1 MTRNKIL
8 TEKEL
13 EALMTGKAVRWEDPP
28 LDADE
33 VSIEPPGSV
42 RDSCH
47 VSWSLHHAIV
57 KRLEAEVGR
66 MKDAASV
73 AFDTADKL
81 RDDNT
86 NLQKAYDDIRVKYM
100 RLTT

>member
-1 MTRNKIL
+1 MTRHKML

-13 EALMTGKAVRWEDPP
+13 EALMTGKAVRWENPP

-33 VSIEPPGSV
+33 VSIDPPGNV

-47 VSWSLHHAIV
+47 VSWSLHNAIV
-57 KRLEAEVGR
+57 RRLEAEVGR

-73 AFDTADKL
+73 AFDTADKCRDRVEELEAELARL
-81 RDDNT
+81 RLNVGH
-86 NLQKAYDDIRVKYM
+86 NA
-100 RLTT
+100 

>member
-1 MTRNKIL
+1 VTRHKIL
-8 TEKEL
+8 TEQEL
-13 EALMTGKAVRWEDPP
+13 EALMTGKAVRWENPP

-33 VSIEPPGSV
+33 VSIEPPASV

-57 KRLEAEVGR
+57 KRLEAETGR

-73 AFDTADKL
+73 AFDAADKYRARVEELEAELARL
-81 RDDNT
+81 RLNIGH
-86 NLQKAYDDIRVKYM
+86 NA
-100 RLTT
+100 

>member
-1 MTRNKIL
+1 MTRHKIL

-13 EALMTGKAVRWEDPP
+13 EALMTGKAVRWDNPP

-33 VSIEPPGSV
+33 VSIEPPASV

-57 KRLEAEVGR
+57 KRMEAEIGR
-66 MKDAASV
+66 MKDAAAV
-73 AFDTADKL
+73 AFDTADKCRDRAEELEAELARL
-81 RDDNT
+81 RLNVGH
-86 NLQKAYDDIRVKYM
+86 NA
-100 RLTT
+100 

>member
-1 MTRNKIL
+1 MTRHKIL

-13 EALMTGKAVRWEDPP
+13 EALMTGKAVRWDNPP

-33 VSIEPPGSV
+33 VSIEPPGNV

-73 AFDTADKL
+73 AFDTADKCRDRAEELETELARL
-81 RDDNT
+81 R
-86 NLQKAYDDIRVKYM
+86 LKIGYDA
-100 RLTT
+100 